1 MNGKI
6 VEAITNDHKPNNENE
21 IQRIT
26 KAGGNV
32 YQYNI
37 FNI

>member
-6 VEAITNDHKPNNENE
+6 VEAITNDHKPNNEDE
-21 IQRIT
+21 ILRII
-26 KAGGNV
+26 KAGGSV